1 MKIIGNINGT
11 QRITSYGDKLYYR
24 SSPSQS
30 YTQVKRAFI
39 KNGSGPFV
47 QFYQYDD
54 TPPVI
59 NITSSA
65 ADTIDQK
72 YTLEGTI
79 IEEHSGIASVTINGH
94 KATVTGNKFSM
105 NFTLSANTGMSG
117 TNNFVIEA
125 IDNAGNKSS
134 VNFSVNYV
142 NQKNDTS
149 KNWSNVYWKYGSRR
163 NNNHGDSA
171 QDRWL
176 CVIVNGAEYSIRHH
190 AEGLSD
196 YDHDGGGY
204 HDAWCTARV
213 TTSIPLPKGLS
224 YAYFSANA
232 SGWGDVDINTGGDM
246 RLTIRDATTGE
257 ILATD
262 YQQKNSGT
270 VNIAVAANISKAQA
284 THNLYLDI
292 DGEHSGGTYQ
302 RTQAEAG
309 VNESGWTFSF
319 Y

>member
-47 QFYQYDD
+47 QFYQYDE

-59 NITSSA
+59 IVTSSG
-65 ADTIDQK
+65 ADTLDQK

-79 IEEHSGIASVTINGH
+79 IEEESGIASVTVNGY
-94 KATVTGNKFSM
+94 KATVMGNKFSKG
-105 NFTLSANTGMSG
+105 FTLSGNTGLPG
-117 TNNFVIEA
+117 ENKFEIVA
-125 IDNAGNKSS
+125 IDNAGNSS
-134 VNFSVNYV
+134 TLNFSVNYV
-142 NQKNDTS
+142 NYKNDTS

-176 CVIVNGAEYSIRHH
+176 CVVVNGAEYSIRHH

-224 YAYFSANA
+224 YAYLHASA
-232 SGWGDVDINTGGDM
+232 SGYGDVDIETGGNM
-246 RLTIRDATTGE
+246 RLTVRDATTGQV
-257 ILATD
+257 LATD
-262 YQQKNSGT
+262 YNQRDSGS
-270 VNIAVAANISKAQA
+270 VNVGVAVNLSKEQA
-284 THNLYLDI
+284 THDLYLDI
-292 DGEHSGGTYQ
+292 DGQHSGGTYQ
-302 RTQAEAG
+302 RTEADAG
-309 VNESGWTFSF
+309 LDENGFTFLF